1 MSCADSIDDIK
12 RIIPDLEEIYKKYRD
27 LIYYKKVHFSELV
40 FTKRISKDSDEY
52 FNKKRKYN

>member
-1 MSCADSIDDIK
+1 MKNI
-12 RIIPDLEEIYKKYRD
+12 ED

-52 FNKKRKYN
+52 SNKRNTIKSCVIRPPL